1 MSKLYDRR
9 SRDLTAA
16 GLVLAVVLLCAARL
30 VLASFGRLYLEPE
43 NSPIDDQLMYNAAVS
58 ITNGQWLGPYAYNTV
73 AKQMFFSVWLAFIH
87 WLGLP
92 YLVANAALGLAGAW
106 VMAAALRPVLQKR
119 LWVLG
124 AFFLLAY
131 CPVGFDQYN
140 YRVYRDSITIP
151 LMLLAVGGIAGAVLR
166 LALPGQQS
174 KKAAPWLYAA
184 VGGLGLGASWLNRE
198 DGVWLLPFFC
208 CFALIGALVLLKKNG
223 LRKSLAALACLCLP
237 FALLAGCLTAYAGM
251 NYKYYGR
258 FILSDLTS
266 KDFTTAYGLLVGI
279 EDPETGACRPISQ
292 TTRKKLYQNSEFF
305 AALEP
310 YWEAP
315 RVMNAYGNAERGVYG
330 GSFYYGMRLANQFAG
345 QYVDP
350 LETKAFYE
358 QMAEELLR
366 LEAQGVI
373 SIPHKAASTVP
384 YWRAEYLVPTVKEL
398 GNGLWMA
405 LTCDTFASRPRLSV
419 YSKVDLVAQMLDYLG
434 GDIVRGYAAGTDKP
448 YQNPLHKLAAD
459 VLCWAWR
466 ILILPAVAAGLWF
479 AFAGCKKGFGTLFG
493 KKKLFRPDGAFW
505 AWVLVW
511 GLVLSGLLRC
521 ALMAYMEVTVFG
533 IGTYLMYVSTAV
545 PLFGLAGFLGVSQMI
560 RSGKN
565 GRENGRENGRN
576 NDL

>member
-9 SRDLTAA
+9 SRDLTAV
-16 GLVLAVVLLCAARL
+16 GLVLAVVLLCAVRL

-58 ITNGQWLGPYAYNTV
+58 ITNGEWLGPYAYNTI

-87 WLGLP
+87 WLGAP
-92 YLVANAALGLAGAW
+92 YLIANAALTLAGAW

-151 LMLLAVGGIAGAVLR
+151 LMLLAIGGIAGAVLR
-166 LALPGQQS
+166 LVLPQAG
-174 KKAAPWLYAA
+174 KRNAAGWAFA
-184 VGGLGLGASWLNRE
+184 VVGGLGLGASWLNRE
-198 DGVWLLPFFC
+198 DGVWLLPFCC
-208 CFALIGALVLLKKNG
+208 CFVLIGAVVLLKKNG
-223 LRKSLAALACLCLP
+223 LRKSLTALACLCLP
-237 FALLAGCLTAYAGM
+237 FALLGGCLAAYADM
-251 NYKYYGR
+251 NYKYYDR

-292 TTRKKLYQNSEFF
+292 TTRKKLYQNSTFF

-310 YWEAP
+310 HWESP
-315 RVMNAYGNAERGVYG
+315 RVLGAYGSAEQGIYG
-330 GSFYYGMRLANQFAG
+330 GSFYYGTRLANQLAG

-358 QMAEELLR
+358 EMAAELLR
-366 LEAQGVI
+366 LEAEGVI
-373 SIPHKAASTVP
+373 TISHKTRSTVP
-384 YWRAEYLVPTVKEL
+384 WWRGEYLAPTVKEL

-419 YSKVDLVAQMLDYLG
+419 YSKDDLVAQMLEYLG

-448 YQNPLHKLAAD
+448 YQNPLHKLATD
-459 VLCWAWR
+459 ILCWSWR
-466 ILILPAVAAGLWF
+466 ILILPAMALALWAVF
-479 AFAGCKKGFGTLFG
+479 SGCRQGFGTVFG
-493 KKKLFRPDGAFW
+493 PRKDMQANESFW
-505 AWVLVW
+505 RWVLLC
-511 GLVLSGLLRC
+511 GLLLSGLLRC
-521 ALMAYMEVTVFG
+521 ALMAYMEVTVFD
-533 IGTYLMYVSTAV
+533 IGTYLMYLSTAV
-545 PLFGLAGFLGVSQMI
+545 PLFGLSGLLGIKQLTERPAVK
-560 RSGKN
+560 G
-565 GRENGRENGRN
+565 
-576 NDL
+576 